1 MGNNRQVGAS
11 SFDHLFGPKDS
22 SSSSS
27 TSSGIFGSI
36 FPPPSKGTIYYGGF
50 AVLPLA
56 QKSEMTSENDSFPWF
71 PWFLLPYLVAGASK
85 ATIKK
90 GCSNFRCQLGGTLEL
105 RVTHAGNEKY
115 VNPDNATP
123 KAKGESRGIS
133 GKGQS
138 SVYQNETPEP
148 CNFSSSI
155 YYGGQENYSPRTK
168 NSESQ
173 HVFKKDY
180 EKDDPNGND
189 PDSASRGNWW
199 QGSLYY

>member
-1 MGNNRQVGAS
+1 MENNRQVGAS

-27 TSSGIFGSI
+27 ASSGIFGSI
-36 FPPPSKGTIYYGGF
+36 FPPPSKLRGLAKQPLRLAHKKAKGMVPAGRDSGTTGNH
-50 AVLPLA
+50 V
-56 QKSEMTSENDSFPWF
+56 
-71 PWFLLPYLVAGASK
+71 
-85 ATIKK
+85 
-90 GCSNFRCQLGGTLEL
+90 
-105 RVTHAGNEKY
+105 GNETY
-115 VNPDNATP
+115 VNPDNATR
-123 KAKGESRGIS
+123 KAKGESSGIS

-148 CNFSSSI
+148 CYFSSSI

-168 NSESQ
+168 NAESQ

-180 EKDDPNGND
+180 GKDDPNGND
-189 PDSASRGNWW
+189 PNSASRGNWW